1 MFFAKLH
8 YFKPYFNSIFDILQ
22 SPLLL
27 LFLDCVWQL
36 LQQFPT
42 KFEFT
47 ETYLTT
53 LWDVSHVSIF
63 DTFLFDCERDRH
75 YATTVSIYICLK
87 IFETQK

>member
-1 MFFAKLH
+1 MF
-8 YFKPYFNSIFDILQ
+8 ILQ

-53 LWDVSHVSIF
+53 LWDASHISIF
-63 DTFLFDCERDRH
+63 DTFLFDCEQERH
-75 YATTVSIYICLK
+75 NAITVCICTTFI
-87 IFETQK
+87 IFNNYELFLII

>member
-1 MFFAKLH
+1 MFIIVKTFIIINNCVFV
-8 YFKPYFNSIFDILQ
+8 YFQ

-53 LWDVSHVSIF
+53 LWDASHVSIF
-63 DTFLFDCERDRH
+63 DTFLFDCEQDRQIAVNVGIVFL
-75 YATTVSIYICLK
+75 Y
-87 IFETQK
+87 

>member
-1 MFFAKLH
+1 MKNKLL
-8 YFKPYFNSIFDILQ
+8 YILFDFVIFQ

-42 KFEFT
+42 EFEFT

-53 LWDVSHVSIF
+53 LWDASHVSIF
-63 DTFLFDCERDRH
+63 DTFLFDCERDR
-75 YATTVSIYICLK
+75 YLATTVC
-87 IFETQK
+87 IFV

>member
-1 MFFAKLH
+1 MFNNYVILC
-8 YFKPYFNSIFDILQ
+8 ILQ

-53 LWDVSHVSIF
+53 LWDASHVSIF

-75 YATTVSIYICLK
+75 CAVNVC
-87 IFETQK
+87 IFIQLIIFLNL